1 MISVNSGIGVGVGVG
16 EGVGDGVAV
25 GVCVGLGMLLG
36 AADGVSVA
44 EIPLLSVIPLSPPLE
59 QAASSPRQATVIK
72 IHNAIFFFILS
83 MISLNLDK

>member
-25 GVCVGLGMLLG
+25 GVCVGLGRPLG
-36 AADGVSVA
+36 DADGVSVA

-59 QAASSPRQATVIK
+59 QATSSPRQATVNM
-72 IHNAIFFFILS
+72 IHNIVFFILS
-83 MISLNLDK
+83 IISLNLDK